1 MNRLPKVVIITGG
14 ASGMGRASSILFAQ
28 EGAKVVIV
36 DRDEKAGEETLSE
49 IKREKNEAIFL
60 RADFSRLSEI
70 DGIVSQ
76 TIKKYGTIDV
86 LFGNAGVNVLKTT
99 LETDEKDWDYVFN
112 TNLKGH
118 FFLAKAV
125 VPTMKA
131 KGRGVVLFTSSTSA
145 ISGEEDQVAYSA
157 TKGGINSLVTAMAK
171 DLGRYNIRVNC
182 ILPGAI
188 DTPLFRKWLE
198 SRSNKDTALAE
209 TIDGHIIKRLGAPED
224 IAQAALFLCSDEA
237 SWITGSQYRVDGGYL
252 VRH

>member
-14 ASGMGRASSILFAQ
+14 ASGMGRASSILFAR

-36 DRDEKAGEETLSE
+36 DIDEKAGKEALAD
-49 IKREKNEAIFL
+49 IRNEKNEATFV
-60 RADFSRLSEI
+60 RADISKLSDI
-70 DGIVSQ
+70 DRIVSQ
-76 TIKKYGTIDV
+76 TVETYGTVDV

-99 LETDEKDWDYVFN
+99 LETEEKDWDFLFN
-112 TNLKGH
+112 INLKGH
-118 FFLAKAV
+118 FFLTKAV

-131 KGRGVVLFTSSTSA
+131 RGGGVVLFTSSTSA

-198 SRSNKDTALAE
+198 SRTNKETALVE
-209 TIDGHIIKRLGAPED
+209 TIDAHIIKRLGTPED
-224 IAQAALFLCSDEA
+224 IARAALFLCSDEA